1 MLLADVLYGGGG
13 DDVLYGDINTQG
25 GQKYGYRSSY
35 ASDGADTLYG
45 EAGNDVLVGSGGADT
60 LDGGADSDTLTGGD
74 GVDTFVIR
82 ANDGGSSEA
91 SADVI
96 TDFQDGTDTIG
107 LADGLSFGALTVVQG
122 EGDYINDVIVKR
134 GAEFLLVIQN
144 QQLADITDLDFQ
156 DI

>member
-1 MLLADVLYGGGG
+1 M
-13 DDVLYGDINTQG
+13 
-25 GQKYGYRSSY
+25 
-35 ASDGADTLYG
+35 
-45 EAGNDVLVGSGGADT
+45 
-60 LDGGADSDTLTGGD
+60 
-74 GVDTFVIR
+74 
-82 ANDGGSSEA
+82 
-91 SADVI
+91 I

-107 LADGLSFGALTVVQG
+107 LAGGLSFGALTVVQG